1 MMQVTSW
8 LPFDAVAST
17 ILDVAFA
24 SGKTERA
31 LNVVHPRP
39 VQWISLFEGL
49 ADVLAS
55 DGKRLPLVP
64 WSEWQAKLESRAAVA
79 TDEDLDVIVR
89 NMHFPRSLD
98 ANQIS
103 CCV

>member
-1 MMQVTSW
+1 MQVTSW

-24 SGKTERA
+24 PGKTERA

-39 VQWISLFEGL
+39 VPWRSLFEGL

-55 DGKRLPLVP
+55 DEKRLPLVP
-64 WSEWQAKLESRAAVA
+64 WSEWQSKLELRSADA
-79 TDEDLDVIVR
+79 TDEDLNAIVR
-89 NMHFPRSLD
+89 NVHFPRNLD